1 MKEPG
6 KKIVFDGTLMRKMQE
21 KEKEDSE
28 KIRKVVLL
36 HFYIQSKAVKFEP
49 LEISVIDLVKSI
61 STN

>member
-28 KIRKVVLL
+28 KIRKYKEKKRKL
-36 HFYIQSKAVKFEP
+36 KRERKMK
-49 LEISVIDLVKSI
+49 D
-61 STN
+61 STKCELN